1 MAETIGGWWLASSV
15 ELEDG
20 ETVRYRGQII
30 LRQSQTYGELFLT
43 TRRLVWIRWRF
54 AFPFVRKLLEVPLS
68 DIESWS
74 VERAPWWRG
83 AGFVGS
89 RRHMVRV
96 RTTSRT
102 FDLLPVYSGDDADDW
117 AEALDEVMTEA
128 GLASRGGRK

>member
-1 MAETIGGWWLASSV
+1 
-15 ELEDG
+15 
-20 ETVRYRGQII
+20 
-30 LRQSQTYGELFLT
+30 
-43 TRRLVWIRWRF
+43 
-54 AFPFVRKLLEVPLS
+54 VRKLLEVPLS

-89 RRHMVRV
+89 RRRMVRV

-117 AEALDEVMTEA
+117 AEALENVMAGA
-128 GLASRGGRK
+128 GLPLRGARK